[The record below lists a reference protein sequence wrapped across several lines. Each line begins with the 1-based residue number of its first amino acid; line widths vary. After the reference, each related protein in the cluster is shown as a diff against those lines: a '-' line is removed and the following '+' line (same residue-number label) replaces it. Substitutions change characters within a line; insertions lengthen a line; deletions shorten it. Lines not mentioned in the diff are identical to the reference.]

1 MRRDSR
7 RVTNFTLKR
16 THWAAE
22 LQRLPGRDARASSLP
37 HAISSGMPRWLKRS
51 AKLSRRGV
59 LVNKWS
65 SNSFGAFG
73 GGRLQPYFFAP
84 VAKDCA
90 YRADETDVPA
100 AAETGDIFAS
110 AEERKEWRKKGANL
124 VQLVSFRGARG
135 SLIGKS

>member
-73 GGRLQPYFFAP
+73 GGRLQPDFFAP
-84 VAKDCA
+84 VAKYCA
-90 YRADETDVPA
+90 YTADQSDVPA
-100 AAETGDIFAS
+100 AAKTRHTSASTKDRKGTTG
-110 AEERKEWRKKGANL
+110 RRAN
-124 VQLVSFRGARG
+124 
-135 SLIGKS
+135 